1 MQEREEQEQQEEQR
15 RKAYEAE
22 MARLDREAKEREKQR
37 LEEEHKE
44 IQRRHAKERI
54 EQLRKSEMGAKF
66 LQNIDEEVQKIL
78 KNIKNYP
85 PPPKKTGSLDISR
98 P

>member
-1 MQEREEQEQQEEQR
+1 
-15 RKAYEAE
+15 

-66 LQNIDEEVQKIL
+66 LQNIDEEVSKISIFKMK
-78 KNIKNYP
+78 KNF
-85 PPPKKTGSLDISR
+85 T
-98 P
+98 